1 MKRGGINSNI
11 TDMAKWLKFQ
21 VNSGVFEG
29 KPLITIVMFEADKV
43 KVTAQVG
50 THYNQGHGGY
60 KLHTRPGRL
69 RNSGVRESSIRG
81 ESSICQGSK

>member
-1 MKRGGINSNI
+1 MLEEFGYFAFGGSNI
-11 TDMAKWLKFQ
+11 
-21 VNSGVFEG
+21 V
-29 KPLITIVMFEADKV
+29 VMFEADKV